1 MTEGNIREEEI
12 QKIVPSEDN
21 SSQSRQES
29 SEVIKL
35 THFTCAKAYQERYI
49 TDSEIT
55 VLRN

>member
-1 MTEGNIREEEI
+1 MTEGNVREEEI

-35 THFTCAKAYQERYI
+35 THFTCANAYQERYI